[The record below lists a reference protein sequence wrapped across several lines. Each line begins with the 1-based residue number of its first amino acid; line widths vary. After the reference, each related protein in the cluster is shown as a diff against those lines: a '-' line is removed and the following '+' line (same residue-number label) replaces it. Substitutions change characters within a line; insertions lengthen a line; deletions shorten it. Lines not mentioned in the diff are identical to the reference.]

1 MRIAVTYDEDG
12 TVYGHFGHTK
22 AFKVYDTEG
31 ENVVNSLVI
40 HTDGEGH
47 SALAGFLAHCGV
59 SVLICGGIGG
69 GAIKALT
76 EAGIAVY
83 GGVVGNVDDAV
94 AAFLSGNLEYNPNE
108 LCSHHSEGHTCGEH
122 GCGEHDH
129 SHEEDHKCGCCH

>member
-12 TVYGHFGHTK
+12 SVFAHFGHTK

-31 ENVVNSLVI
+31 GKVIKSLVV

-59 SVLICGGIGG
+59 SVLICGGIGR

-76 EAGIAVY
+76 EAGIAIY
-83 GGVVGNVDDAV
+83 GGVTGNTDEAV
-94 AAFLSGNLEYNPNE
+94 EALLKGNLKYNPNE
-108 LCSHHSEGHTCGEH
+108 RCTHHGEGHSCSEH
-122 GCGEHDH
+122 GCGGHEH
-129 SHEEDHKCGCCH
+129 